1 MMADPTPFAQILI
14 VEDIPATRQWLTTLA
29 QSAFPDAGIY
39 QAGDLRTARAWFDA
53 RGAELAQTAAL
64 VDLGLPDGSGI
75 DLIREVRSSHPEV
88 RLIVSTIYDDDAAL
102 MGAMAAGAHSYLL
115 KDRSAEELVDL
126 LRRAGRDEVAL
137 SPPKA
142 RRMLEHF
149 RAHAAFVTAGT
160 ASSANEGAA
169 LTARE
174 TEVLSVIGRGLTVG
188 EAARALGISGQ
199 TVATHLK
206 AVYRKLG
213 ISSRAEAALE
223 AARRGLT

>member
-1 MMADPTPFAQILI
+1 MTDEPAPFTQILI

-29 QSAFPDAGIY
+29 QSAFPDALIE
-39 QAGDLRTARAWFDA
+39 QAEDLRSARAWFAA
-53 RGAELAQTAAL
+53 RGAGMAHTAAL

-75 DLIREVRSSHPEV
+75 DLIREVHASHPEV

-115 KDRSAEELVDL
+115 KDRSADESVDL
-126 LRRAGRDEVAL
+126 LHRAGRDEVAL
-137 SPPKA
+137 SPPMA
-142 RRMLEHF
+142 RRMLAHF
-149 RAHAAFVTAGT
+149 RTHAAFITAGAT
-160 ASSANEGAA
+160 CGSADVAA

-174 TEVLSVIGRGLTVG
+174 TEVLSVIGRGLTVA
-188 EAARALGISGQ
+188 EAAGALSISAQ

-206 AVYRKLG
+206 SVYRKLG

-223 AARRGLT
+223 AVRRGLA